1 MQKRIVII
9 GGGFAGIN
17 LALELGKNKYY
28 QVTLVDKNN
37 YNFFP
42 PLIYQ
47 VATAYLE
54 PSSISYP
61 IRKLFRSKDNLHFRL
76 GELQKV
82 IPESK
87 QIVLNNGSVDYDML
101 VFATGAETNY
111 FGMENVRRHAIPM
124 KTLSD
129 AIQMRNRL
137 LTHFEEA
144 TIAGNKAEVRKMLTI
159 VIAGGGP
166 TGVEISGM
174 FAEMRHRIMHKDYP
188 ELKDTGAQIY
198 LVDGGAA
205 LLKPMSKKSQQH
217 TLEELTALGVKVI
230 LNSHVSDFIND
241 EVIFSD
247 GTKIQT
253 KNLIWAAGVSA
264 MQFDGIPLTSY
275 GRGKRLMVNAYHEI
289 AGLKDVYAIGDT
301 SYLSGDAAYPEG
313 HPQVAQVAIQQ
324 GKNLAANLKR
334 LAENKEQRGFVYS
347 DRGSMAIIGRNQAVV
362 DLPKPKIHLKGFIA
376 WCAWLFI
383 HLLSLISYRN
393 RINTFY
399 HWTVAYFSRDQS
411 LRMIIRPVDLPSVDS
426 ATQPE
431 VKTHDDGMLSK
442 V

>member
-1 MQKRIVII
+1 MQKKIVII

-17 LALELGKNKYY
+17 LALELGKHQYY

-61 IRKLFRSKDNLHFRL
+61 IRKLFRKKNNLHFRL
-76 GELQKV
+76 GELIKV
-82 IPESK
+82 IPESR
-87 QIVLNNGSVDYDML
+87 QIILSSGTLDYDEL

-111 FGMENVRRHAIPM
+111 FGMENVKKNAIPM

-144 TIAGNKAEVRKMLTI
+144 TFATDKEDIRKTLTI
-159 VIAGGGP
+159 VVAGGGP

-174 FAEMRHRIMHKDYP
+174 FAEMRHTIMHKDYP
-188 ELKDTGAQIY
+188 ELKNTGAQIY

-205 LLKPMSKKSQQH
+205 LLKPMSTKSQKH
-217 TLEELTALGVKVI
+217 TLESLTKLGVKVI
-230 LNSHVSDFIND
+230 LNSHVSDFVD
-241 EVIFSD
+241 DKVVFSD
-247 GTKIQT
+247 GNTIAT

-264 MQFDGIPLTSY
+264 MSFDGILVTSY
-275 GRGKRLMVNAYHEI
+275 GRGKRMMVNEYHQLADMEHI
-289 AGLKDVYAIGDT
+289 YAIGDT
-301 SYLSGDAAYPEG
+301 SIQSGDANYPEG

-324 GKNLAANLKR
+324 GKNLAKNFRR
-334 LAENKEQRGFVYS
+334 LAENKPLKAFSYS
-347 DRGSMAIIGRNQAVV
+347 DRGSMAIIGRNKAVV
-362 DLPKPKIHLKGFIA
+362 DLPKPKVHLSGFIA
-376 WCAWLFI
+376 WLAWLFI

-393 RINTFY
+393 RINTLY
-399 HWTVAYFSRDQS
+399 NWTVAYFSKDQS
-411 LRMIIRPVDLPSVDS
+411 LRMIIRPVDVPLTSQ
-426 ATQPE
+426 AAKE
-431 VKTHDDGMLSK
+431 VKEIVEH
-442 V
+442 